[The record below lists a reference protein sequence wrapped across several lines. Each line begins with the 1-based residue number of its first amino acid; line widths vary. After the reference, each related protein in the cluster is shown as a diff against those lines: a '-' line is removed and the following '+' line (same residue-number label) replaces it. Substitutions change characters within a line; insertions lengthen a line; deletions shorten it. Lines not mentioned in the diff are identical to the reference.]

1 MAMQAIDYDIAE
13 STTRF
18 MRKVLDLRL
27 DVERAYTRLKT
38 RRALAAL
45 SDEQLEDI
53 GLTRWDAKSFD

>member
-1 MAMQAIDYDIAE
+1 MQAIDYDIAE